1 MTSKTYQ
8 TVILVTADGR
18 ELLYVGRPQ
27 IDPANPPK
35 VVDIKATV
43 PRPFAAG
50 HELAPADPK
59 SKE

>member
-1 MTSKTYQ
+1 MTAKTYQ

-43 PRPFAAG
+43 PRPLAAG
-50 HELAPADPK
+50 HEWAPADPE